1 MDTIPTRQAF
11 GEALLELGR
20 KNKDVVVVDA
30 DISKST
36 HSIHFHNEFP
46 ERSYN
51 MGIAEQNMMGTA
63 AGMATTGMTVFAT
76 TYAVFAS
83 MRALEQ
89 VRTFISY
96 PKLNVKIAASHGG
109 LQVSS
114 DGTSHQAIEDIAIMR
129 SLPNMTVIQ
138 PADAV
143 ITKKAVFAIAEY
155 DGPVYLRLMRNAVP
169 DIYDDNVE
177 FKIGK
182 GIVVAESTE
191 AECTIVATGLMV
203 GKSLEAAEDLSKEG
217 IKVNVIDIHTIKPL
231 DRDLVLE
238 YAKKSGAVVTAEDHN
253 IIGGLGG
260 AVAELLATENPLP
273 MEMIG
278 LRDVFGESGD
288 PEELFTQYKMNTEHI
303 IEAVKKVIGRK

>member
-1 MDTIPTRQAF
+1 MGTIPTREAF

-36 HSIHFHNEFP
+36 HSIHFHEEFP
-46 ERSYN
+46 DRAYN
-51 MGIAEQNMMGTA
+51 LGIAEQNMMGTA

-138 PADAV
+138 PADSAA
-143 ITKKAVFAIAEY
+143 TKKAVFAIAEY

-169 DIYDDNVE
+169 DIYDDDME
-177 FKIGK
+177 FEIGK
-182 GIVVAESTE
+182 GIVVAESVE
-191 AECTIVATGLMV
+191 AECTVVATGLMV
-203 GKSLEAAEDLSKEG
+203 GKSLEASEALAEEG

-238 YAKKSGAVVTAEDHN
+238 YAKKSGAVITAEDHN

-260 AVAELLATENPLP
+260 AVAEVLATENPLP

-303 IEAVKKVIGRK
+303 IEAVEKVIRRK

>member
-1 MDTIPTRQAF
+1 MGTIPTRQAF

-20 KNKDVVVVDA
+20 KNKDVIVVDA

-36 HSIHFHNEFP
+36 HSIHFHREFP
-46 ERSYN
+46 DRSYN
-51 MGIAEQNMMGTA
+51 MGIAEQNMLGTA
-63 AGMATTGMTVFAT
+63 AGIATTGMTVFAT

-129 SLPNMTVIQ
+129 AIPNMTVIQ
-138 PADAV
+138 PADPVA
-143 ITKKAVFAIAEY
+143 TKKAVFAIAEY

-169 DIYDDNVE
+169 DIYDDDME

-182 GIVVAESTE
+182 GIVVSDSSK

-203 GKSLEAAEDLSKEG
+203 GKSLKASEALAEDG
-217 IKVNVIDIHTIKPL
+217 IQVNVIDIHTIKPL
-231 DRDLVLE
+231 DRDLILK

-260 AVAELLATENPLP
+260 AVAEALATENPLP

>member
-1 MDTIPTRQAF
+1 MRTIPTRQAF

-20 KNKDVVVVDA
+20 KNEDIVVVDA

-36 HSIHFHNEFP
+36 HSVHFHEEFP
-46 ERSYN
+46 ERAYN

-138 PADAV
+138 PADPAT
-143 ITKKAVFAIAEY
+143 TKKAVFAIAEY

-169 DIYDDNVE
+169 DIYDDNME
-177 FKIGK
+177 FEIGK
-182 GIVVAESTE
+182 GIVVAESIE

-203 GKSLEAAEDLSKEG
+203 GKSLEAAQELSKEG
-217 IKVNVIDIHTIKPL
+217 IQVNVIDIHTIKPI
-231 DRDLVLE
+231 DRDLILK
-238 YAKKSGAVVTAEDHN
+238 YAKKSGAIVTAEDHN

-260 AVAELLATENPLP
+260 AVAEVLATNNPIP

-303 IEAVKKVIGRK
+303 IEAVKRVIPRS